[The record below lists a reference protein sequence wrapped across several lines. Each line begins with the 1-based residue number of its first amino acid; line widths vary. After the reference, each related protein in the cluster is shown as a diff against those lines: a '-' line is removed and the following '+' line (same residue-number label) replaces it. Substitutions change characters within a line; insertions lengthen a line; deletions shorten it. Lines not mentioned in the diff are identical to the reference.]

1 MHLNRISRLR
11 LLSQEGFTMAI
22 VMGVLMVVSGVGLA
36 AYAAANGDVRASGT
50 DRERK
55 SAYAAAE
62 GGINWYISRLSG
74 DNAYWAKCTNVPL
87 VAAGMPAPVNQQWN
101 GTGSDPRRWRILA
114 GSTAQY
120 TLELLPAPGST
131 SCSTATPDKSMID
144 PTSGTIRV
152 RSTGR
157 YHGHK
162 RSIVTQFRR
171 ARFLDFLYFT
181 DFETT
186 DPLAYGS
193 NSDVNTANAQCANK
207 YRWTRTSFCREIQF
221 ADFDRVNG
229 PLHSNDS
236 LYICGSPVFGRST
249 ADRIE
254 VSGPTSPGYVKA
266 CNPTVP
272 NFVGPFKFAQPTM
285 QMPASLANSIITQN
299 VQAAYT
305 YTGKTTLVLNASGT
319 MNVTTG
325 NPQVTTNNVAW
336 PPNGVIYVKNGSCG
350 STLPPI
356 NQDYSEGLGCANVS
370 VSGVYAKDLTI
381 GSEKDVLVVGNITK
395 SGDPLLGLI
404 AQNFVRIKH
413 QVDNNCNNVAAGT
426 MNTVTVEAAILS
438 LQHSFT
444 VDNYDCGAGLG
455 DLVVKGAIAQR
466 YRGAVGTG
474 GQSANYT
481 GYKKNYNYDDRLR
494 YRNPPFFLEP
504 VSAAWR
510 VLRMNEQV
518 PAR

>member
-1 MHLNRISRLR
+1 MHLNQNSRRR

-22 VMGVLMVVSGVGLA
+22 VMGVMMVISGVGLA
-36 AYAAANGDVRASGT
+36 AYAAANGDVRGSGQ
-50 DRERK
+50 DRDRK

-62 GGINWYISRLSG
+62 AGINWYISRLSG
-74 DNAYWAKCTNVPL
+74 DNAYWAKCATVPV
-87 VAAGMPAPVNQQWN
+87 VASGQPAPVNQQWN
-101 GTGSDPRRWRILA
+101 GSGTDPRRWRVLA

-120 TLELLPAPGST
+120 TIELLPAPGYT
-131 SCSTATPDKSMID
+131 SCSTTTPDKSMID
-144 PTSGTIRV
+144 PASGTIRI
-152 RSTGR
+152 RATGR
-157 YHGHK
+157 YHNAK

-186 DPLAYGS
+186 DPLAYQS
-193 NSDVNTANAQCANK
+193 SDVATANAQCANK
-207 YRWTRTSFCREIQF
+207 YRWTRTGWCREIQF
-221 ADFDRVNG
+221 ADFDRING
-229 PLHSNDS
+229 PLHSNDD
-236 LYICGSPVFGRST
+236 LLICGSPVFGRST

-254 VSGPTSPGYVKA
+254 VSGPTAPGYNKA
-266 CNPTVP
+266 CTPTVP
-272 NFVGPFKFAQPTM
+272 NFVGPFKYAQPTM
-285 QMPASLANSIITQN
+285 QMPASLAGSVVTQN
-299 VQAAYT
+299 VLPAYT
-305 YTGKTTLVLNASGT
+305 YTGKTNIVLNPGGT

-325 NPQVTTNNVAW
+325 NPQVTTLNVAW
-336 PPNGVIYVKNGSCG
+336 PSNGLIFVKNGSCG
-350 STLPPI
+350 WTLPPI
-356 NQDYSEGLGCANVS
+356 DQDYSEPIGCANVS
-370 VSGVYAKDLTI
+370 VSGTYTQDLTI
-381 GSEKDVLVVGNITK
+381 GSEKDILIAGNITK
-395 SGDPLLGLI
+395 TGDPLMGLI
-404 AQNFVRIKH
+404 ANNFVRVKH
-413 QVDNNCNNVAAGT
+413 QVDDSCNNVAAGT
-426 MNTVTVEAAILS
+426 MSTVTVEAAILS

-444 VDNYDCGAGLG
+444 VDNYNCGAGLG

-474 GQSANYT
+474 GMSASYT